1 MKKIIY
7 ISGIVSANL
16 MMFGAMFKV
25 QHWPGANVMLTLAI
39 VIFCFWF
46 LPAAL
51 INNYQSQEVKKY
63 KWLHIITFLV
73 FFVVLMGALF
83 KVMHW
88 PGAGLFLVVGIPLPF
103 VLFLPVYIYSTRNDK
118 KDSMINFL
126 GIMFGLTFLAVFSV
140 LLALNVS
147 KIFLN
152 SVAFNVESNENLI
165 KFNQSRVVSSAEI
178 DDIKQKSAELCD
190 FIDLV
195 KCELLTATEENF
207 CEGNKLTK
215 DYSPMQIN
223 SIDNVEIPYLLLF
236 RKNNI
241 GELPAL
247 KEKITAFQKSILS
260 SEKVNENIKN
270 LAKLLLDTNDI
281 NEDGQIISW
290 EQREFL
296 GNQLIIVL
304 EVLSRIQ
311 ANARFIE
318 AEIITI

>member
-1 MKKIIY
+1 MKKIIF
-7 ISGIVSANL
+7 ISGIASANL
-16 MMFGAMFKV
+16 MLLGSIFKIM
-25 QHWPGANVMLTLAI
+25 HWPGANILLTLAI
-39 VIFCFWF
+39 AIFGLWF
-46 LPAAL
+46 LPKAL
-51 INNYQSQEVKKY
+51 INSYKNQEVKKY
-63 KWLHIITFLV
+63 KSLYIISFIV
-73 FFVVLMGALF
+73 FFVVILGALF
-83 KVMHW
+83 KIMHW
-88 PGAGLFLVVGIPLPF
+88 PGAGIFLMVGIPLPF

-147 KIFLN
+147 KNFLN
-152 SVAFNVESNENLI
+152 FVAFNVESNENI
-165 KFNQSRVVSSAEI
+165 IEFNQSRAATSAEV

-207 CEGNKLTK
+207 CEANKLTK
-215 DYSPMQIN
+215 DYNPMKIN
-223 SIDNVEIPYLLLF
+223 AADNVEIPNLILF
-236 RKNNI
+236 RKNNV
-241 GELPAL
+241 GELSVL

-270 LAKLLLDTNDI
+270 LTTSLLNTSDI
-281 NEDGQIISW
+281 NENEQIISW

-304 EVLSRIQ
+304 EVLSRIKS
-311 ANARFIE
+311 NARFLE
-318 AEIITI
+318 AEISE